1 MNMNA
6 KDVVKVI
13 PRGNGDVMLLGVVAI
28 LALGIA
34 AYVFVKGGEKKRV
47 GGVSVDGDVE
57 KKKRERNVNEDKDV
71 KERNENTTTNTNVN
85 TSVNTKKDNKH
96 KGKKETKSTK
106 QVTPVKT
113 QNSGNDV
120 DNQQQQQQ
128 PVINTPTLSQ
138 ANVQEII
145 TNISVIKTDK
155 PQKEPV
161 VTSNDDDHINT
172 NTTNT
177 NNNNK
182 VNTNDVDVDVVNKNV
197 LVEDII
203 TTVVP
208 PIDIAPPEL
217 QASKVEV
224 NTNTTTTTNEA
235 DQAKPKAKKNK
246 KKKPAKKEPKQQQQ
260 EPNLS
265 LKPITSPEENIN
277 DDDSGWIEV
286 GSKKDKPS
294 TQTKQKQIAEIYK
307 DYLNQY

>member
-1 MNMNA
+1 MNA

-13 PRGNGDVMLLGVVAI
+13 PRGNGDVMVLGVVAI

-34 AYVFVKGGEKKRV
+34 AYVFVKGGEKRKV
-47 GGVSVDGDVE
+47 GGASVDGDVE
-57 KKKRERNVNEDKDV
+57 KKKRERNVNEDV
-71 KERNENTTTNTNVN
+71 KERNENTTTNVN
-85 TSVNTKKDNKH
+85 TSANTKKDNKH
-96 KGKKETKSTK
+96 KGRKETKNTK
-106 QVTPVKT
+106 QVTPIKT
-113 QNSGNDV
+113 QHNGNAG
-120 DNQQQQQQ
+120 DNQRQQQQQQ

-138 ANVQEII
+138 ENMQEII

-155 PQKEPV
+155 PQKEPI
-161 VTSNDDDHINT
+161 VTSNDDVNA
-172 NTTNT
+172 NTTT
-177 NNNNK
+177 ITNNK
-182 VNTNDVDVDVVNKNV
+182 VTTNDVDVVNKNV

-208 PIDIAPPEL
+208 PIDITPPEL

-224 NTNTTTTTNEA
+224 NTTTTANETE
-235 DQAKPKAKKNK
+235 QPKPKAKKNK

-265 LKPITSPEENIN
+265 LKPITSLEETIN

-294 TQTKQKQIAEIYK
+294 TQTKQKQIAQIYK

>member
-1 MNMNA
+1 MNA

-13 PRGNGDVMLLGVVAI
+13 PRGNGDVMVLGVVAI

-34 AYVFVKGGEKKRV
+34 AYVFVKGGEKRKV
-47 GGVSVDGDVE
+47 GGASVDGDVE
-57 KKKRERNVNEDKDV
+57 KKKRERNVNEDV
-71 KERNENTTTNTNVN
+71 KERNENTTTNVN
-85 TSVNTKKDNKH
+85 TSANTKKDNKH
-96 KGKKETKSTK
+96 KGRKETKNTK
-106 QVTPVKT
+106 QVTPIKT
-113 QNSGNDV
+113 QHNGNAG
-120 DNQQQQQQ
+120 DNQRQQQQQQ

-138 ANVQEII
+138 ENMQEII

-155 PQKEPV
+155 PQKEPI
-161 VTSNDDDHINT
+161 VTSNDDDVNA
-172 NTTNT
+172 NTTT

-182 VNTNDVDVDVVNKNV
+182 VTTNDVDVVNKNV

-208 PIDIAPPEL
+208 PIDITPPEL

-224 NTNTTTTTNEA
+224 NTTTTANETE
-235 DQAKPKAKKNK
+235 QPKPKAKKNK

-265 LKPITSPEENIN
+265 LKPITSLEENIN

-294 TQTKQKQIAEIYK
+294 TQTKQKQIAQIYK

>member
-13 PRGNGDVMLLGVVAI
+13 PRGNGDVMVLGVVAI

-34 AYVFVKGGEKKRV
+34 AYVFVKGGEKRKV
-47 GGVSVDGDVE
+47 GGASVNGDVE
-57 KKKRERNVNEDKDV
+57 KKKRERNVNVSEDV
-71 KERNENTTTNTNVN
+71 KERNENTTTNVN
-85 TSVNTKKDNKH
+85 TSANTKKDNKH
-96 KGKKETKSTK
+96 KGKKEIKSTK

-113 QNSGNDV
+113 QHSGNAV
-120 DNQQQQQQ
+120 DNQQQQQQQ

-161 VTSNDDDHINT
+161 VTSNDDVHA
-172 NTTNT
+172 NTTT
-177 NNNNK
+177 INNNNK
-182 VNTNDVDVDVVNKNV
+182 VNTNDVDVVNKNV

-208 PIDIAPPEL
+208 PIDITPPEL

-224 NTNTTTTTNEA
+224 NTTTTANETE
-235 DQAKPKAKKNK
+235 QPKPKAKKNK

-265 LKPITSPEENIN
+265 LEENIN

-294 TQTKQKQIAEIYK
+294 TQTKQKQIAQIYK

>member
-13 PRGNGDVMLLGVVAI
+13 PRGNGDVMVLGVVAI

-34 AYVFVKGGEKKRV
+34 AYVFVKGGEKRKV
-47 GGVSVDGDVE
+47 GGASVDGDVE
-57 KKKRERNVNEDKDV
+57 KKKRERNVNVSEDV
-71 KERNENTTTNTNVN
+71 KERNENTTTNVN
-85 TSVNTKKDNKH
+85 TSANTKKDNKH

-113 QNSGNDV
+113 QHSGNAV
-120 DNQQQQQQ
+120 DNQQQQQQQ

-155 PQKEPV
+155 PQKEPI
-161 VTSNDDDHINT
+161 VTSNDDVHA
-172 NTTNT
+172 NTTT
-177 NNNNK
+177 INNNNK
-182 VNTNDVDVDVVNKNV
+182 VNTNDVDVVNKNV

-208 PIDIAPPEL
+208 PIDITPPEL

-224 NTNTTTTTNEA
+224 NTTTTANETE
-235 DQAKPKAKKNK
+235 QPKPKAKKNK

-265 LKPITSPEENIN
+265 LEENIN

-294 TQTKQKQIAEIYK
+294 TQTKQKQIAQIYK